1 MQNDYKKILKV
12 EIDQKE
18 SKSNEIILNILDGVF
33 EVFFYILKN
42 PLDNFWWECIS
53 LVIQYSQLIIF
64 TIDETVSNYFIKI

>member
-18 SKSNEIILNILDGVF
+18 SKSNEIILNSLDGVF

>member
-64 TIDETVSNYFIKI
+64 TIDESVSNYFIKI